1 MRKVRD
7 YDAELKALTN
17 RARGLKAK
25 KIQQL
30 GELVAVTGAD
40 GLDVETLAGAL
51 LAAIAST
58 DNAQKEAWHKSGAAF
73 FQRRARKNGKRA
85 GGDTEGSTSDS
96 TGDPTR

>member
-7 YDAELKALTN
+7 YDAELKALN
-17 RARGLKAK
+17 ERARGLKAK
-25 KIQQL
+25 KVQQL

-58 DNAQKEAWHKSGAAF
+58 DEAQKEVWQKNGAAF
-73 FQRRARKNGKRA
+73 FQQRTRKNGKRT
-85 GGDTEGSTSDS
+85 GGDTASSTSDS